1 MGGRNFDFVG
11 VVVVVVVVVMLFYLM
26 CGESVQT
33 N

>member
-26 CGESVQT
+26 CVESVQT